1 MRIFWAGTLTA
12 GLLAGPGT
20 LPGVQPEAVSP
31 SARIVIDVGH
41 GGVDSGTT
49 YGTILEKDINLAV
62 GMKLFS
68 SLQAHHVPASIN
80 RTKDYALSD
89 DNPGKN
95 GGRHRR
101 DLAQRVEIAN
111 RLKPVFM
118 LSLHVNWTTKPARS
132 GPLVIYRKNQLA
144 GKRLALRVQQEL
156 NQLYGSDTKPVASKS
171 YYVLTHSRVPSVIVE
186 MGFLSNKTDRQLL
199 LSPQFQQKLAD
210 AIAKASVDALKED
223 FPSSSSAGS
232 KKNRTAK

>member
-1 MRIFWAGTLTA
+1 MRVIWAGALAA
-12 GLLAGPGT
+12 GLLAGPGSA
-20 LPGVQPEAVSP
+20 PGVQPEAASP

-41 GGVDSGTT
+41 GGVDGGTT

-62 GMKLFS
+62 GLKLHS
-68 SLQAHHVPASIN
+68 VLQSRRVSTSIN

-111 RLKPVFM
+111 KLKPAFM
-118 LSLHVNWTTKPARS
+118 LSLHVNWTNNPARS
-132 GPLVIYRKNQLA
+132 GPLVIYCKNQQA
-144 GKRLALRVQQEL
+144 GKRLALRLQQEL
-156 NQLYGSDTKPVASKS
+156 NQLYGTDTEPVASKS
-171 YYVLTHSRVPSVIVE
+171 YYVLTHSRVPTVIVE
-186 MGFLSNKTDRQLL
+186 MGFLSNKKDRQLL

-210 AIAKASVDALKED
+210 SIAKASVDALKED
-223 FPSSSSAGS
+223 FPSFRG
-232 KKNRTAK
+232 KQKNRAAK

>member
-1 MRIFWAGTLTA
+1 MRVIWAGAVAA
-12 GLLAGPGT
+12 GLLAGPGSA
-20 LPGVQPEAVSP
+20 PGVQPEAASP

-41 GGVDSGTT
+41 GGVDGGTT

-62 GMKLFS
+62 GLKLHS
-68 SLQAHHVPASIN
+68 ELQSRRVPTSIN

-111 RLKPVFM
+111 KLKPAFM
-118 LSLHVNWTTKPARS
+118 LSLHVNWTNNPARS
-132 GPLVIYRKNQLA
+132 GPLVIYRRNQQS
-144 GKRLALRVQQEL
+144 GKRLALRMQQEL
-156 NQLYGSDTKPVASKS
+156 NRLYGTDTEPVASKS
-171 YYVLTHSRVPSVIVE
+171 YYVLTHSRVPTVIVE
-186 MGFLSNKTDRQLL
+186 MGFLSNKKDRQLL

-210 AIAKASVDALKED
+210 SIAKASMDALKED
-223 FPSSSSAGS
+223 FPSSAESN
-232 KKNRTAK
+232 KNRAAK